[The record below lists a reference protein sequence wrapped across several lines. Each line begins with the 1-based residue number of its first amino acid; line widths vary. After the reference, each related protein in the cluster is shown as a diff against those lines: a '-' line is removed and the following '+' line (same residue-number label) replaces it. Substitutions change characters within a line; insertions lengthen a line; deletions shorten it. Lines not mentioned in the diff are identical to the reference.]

1 MKTWDE
7 ALIKLKELKAKS
19 KLSYSQIATLSN
31 VPLSTVTRIFS
42 NQTTNPSITTVL
54 DIVKSLGG
62 DVSDIFDEGTFQK
75 EIRKG
80 TPEQK
85 EMIEEVI
92 KKVEQK
98 EKVIM
103 HPDDEEFTPCKF
115 HEETVAMYKNS
126 MKRYER
132 WAKTLFVTL
141 VIIVLAVIAIL
152 FVDLLNSDIGY
163 IRRP

>member
-62 DVSDIFDEGTFQK
+62 DVSDIFDEGAFQK
-75 EIRKG
+75 EIREG

-98 EKVIM
+98 EQVIM
-103 HPDDEEFTPCKF
+103 HPDDEVFTPCRF
-115 HEETVAMYKNS
+115 HEETVEMYKMS
-126 MKRYER
+126 VEKYEK
-132 WAKTLFVTL
+132 WAKALFVVNLFIVVALL
-141 VIIVLAVIAIL
+141 VILL
-152 FVDLLNSDIGY
+152 VDILNSDIGY
-163 IRRP
+163 IR